1 MGEPIFEHEVD
12 KFLPN
17 LEDVNEMEAMRMRM
31 RSFYDRLDD
40 EAKKEFDSLTA
51 IYIGAFHD
59 GIKETMNALNEESD
73 VKLSVTVR
81 N

>member
-40 EAKKEFDSLTA
+40 EAK
-51 IYIGAFHD
+51 
-59 GIKETMNALNEESD
+59 
-73 VKLSVTVR
+73 
-81 N
+81 